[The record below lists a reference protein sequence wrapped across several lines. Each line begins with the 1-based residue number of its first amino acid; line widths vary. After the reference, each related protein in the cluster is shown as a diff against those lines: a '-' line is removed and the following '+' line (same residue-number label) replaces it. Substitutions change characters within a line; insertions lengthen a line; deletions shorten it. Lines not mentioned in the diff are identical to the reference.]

1 MKAKQGDNQKTD
13 APRFLRI
20 PLLVHYQVL
29 DGDGILLDLRNQLYF
44 GLDDVGCRIWQ
55 LVREKGS
62 EAAIA
67 EVLAQEYEVPP
78 AECRRDLAE
87 WLDDLIER
95 KLLEASLDPFPEPLL
110 EPADPPADRP
120 ADQPSSD

>member
-1 MKAKQGDNQKTD
+1 MSHTD
-13 APRFLRI
+13 RLLRI
-20 PLLVHYQVL
+20 PILVHFQLL

-62 EAAIA
+62 EQGIFAAL
-67 EVLAQEYEVPP
+67 VQEYPEVPP
-78 AECRRDLAE
+78 AEIRTDLAE

-95 KLLEASLDPFPEPLL
+95 KLLEVVPAAASPE
-110 EPADPPADRP
+110 EG
-120 ADQPSSD
+120 SH